1 MENNIYEIY
10 TKNPETNESGWDI
23 VWVRSTDSLIK
34 TFPNFDVII
43 TKNDYP
49 TLTPYKQPTI
59 VEWLGETS

>member
-34 TFPNFDVII
+34 TFPNFDVVI

-49 TLTPYKQPTI
+49 TLTPYKQPKI
-59 VEWLGETS
+59 IDWLGAK